1 MVDIHCTWFD
11 FQVARLKDQHKEEI
25 SRLYTDL
32 EDESTSRSSMDR
44 RLTEL
49 RTEVNYHMDP
59 LERCHQSYLK
69 VICVKF
75 RASCQLKKI
84 PKLCIR

>member
-1 MVDIHCTWFD
+1 MDR
-11 FQVARLKDQHKEEI
+11 RLTELRTEVNFLRYFDQHKEEI

-49 RTEVNYHMDP
+49 RTEVNYHG
-59 LERCHQSYLK
+59 
-69 VICVKF
+69 
-75 RASCQLKKI
+75 SC
-84 PKLCIR
+84 RVA